1 MKKLQKNDYGR
12 NKISSDMNSFQI
24 WKENLFWIFVGTPKK
39 AGRSL
44 QSYNLG
50 KSYWNECSLVIPFIP
65 SVLDSEASGLIVS
78 MTNFHCAKN
87 LITYCGS
94 VSILPGSRS
103 SIKECCRK

>member
-1 MKKLQKNDYGR
+1 MLEGEFILDFCRDTKN
-12 NKISSDMNSFQI
+12 
-24 WKENLFWIFVGTPKK
+24 

-50 KSYWNECSLVIPFIP
+50 KSYLNEYTLVMLFIP
-65 SVLDSEASGLIVS
+65 SVLESEASGLIVS